1 MSVSENKKLAIISK
15 ELQREMKNFEQL
27 KIIPQEINLIE
38 KETKNKI
45 QKIKVNVLNIDFS
58 LQEIFS

>member
-15 ELQREMKNFEQL
+15 ELQREMKTSEQL
-27 KIIPQEINLIE
+27 KIIPIEINLIK